1 MTITQRFKNWMRG
14 LFIKDTPT
22 EHIERVVPTM
32 NSVDNAEPKHATPRP
47 EDETE
52 PWVNIGST
60 VYDPVK
66 GFRIELDWNEAFI
79 QHLRD
84 SGVGGRSEEEVV
96 QKWLGLLYGDL
107 IQRLE
112 STVVERNSDTNR
124 VNDFL

>member
-1 MTITQRFKNWMRG
+1 MTLRKRLKNWLLNVLSDAPPGQPVEQLMT
-14 LFIKDTPT
+14 DAPPT
-22 EHIERVVPTM
+22 EP
-32 NSVDNAEPKHATPRP
+32 EPKHATKP
-47 EDETE
+47 EDDTE

-79 QHLRD
+79 QHLRE

-96 QKWLGLLYGDL
+96 QKWLGMLYGDL

-112 STVVERNSDTNR
+112 GTVVERNSDANR